1 MTDERRKAIEAVWRA
16 LKNPLCMMS
25 RPEREEAMKLA
36 REHELTVSELLEYV
50 YARRRNA

>member
-1 MTDERRKAIEAVWRA
+1 VTDERRKAIEAVWRT

-25 RPEREEAMKLA
+25 RPDRDEVMKLA

-50 YARRRNA
+50 YKERRNA